1 MDNISASVRQTEKKY
16 CSAAIIAAIAV
27 ALICMAAGY
36 KPIGRSLILGT
47 LFSIVNFVLMGE
59 TLPSRI
65 DKTRSKNV
73 VKALISVIVRYAIMA
88 IPLVMAL
95 KSPQEYNMF
104 AVIAGIFMVQVMIL
118 SDHLAS
124 LIISNRKKQI

>member
-1 MDNISASVRQTEKKY
+1 M
-16 CSAAIIAAIAV
+16 IAAIAAAV
-27 ALICMAAGY
+27 ICIAAGY
-36 KPIGRSLILGT
+36 KPIGRSLILGA

-65 DKTRSKNV
+65 DKTRAKNT
-73 VKALISVIVRYAIMA
+73 VKAMISVIVRYAIMA
-88 IPLVMAL
+88 IPIAMAL
-95 KSPQEYNMF
+95 KSPQEFNLIG
-104 AVIAGIFMVQVMIL
+104 VVVGIFMVQVMIL

>member
-1 MDNISASVRQTEKKY
+1 
-16 CSAAIIAAIAV
+16 
-27 ALICMAAGY
+27 MAAGY

-88 IPLVMAL
+88 IPLAMAL
-95 KSPQEYNMF
+95 KSPQEYNMI
-104 AVIAGIFMVQVMIL
+104 AVVAGIFMVQVMIL